1 MTVLVTGGTS
11 GIGRAVA
18 EHYAGL
24 GHDVVLNYHA
34 NDAAA
39 QEAAAAV
46 SAAGGKPSLVKADVG
61 TQPGV
66 DAVVDAVREV
76 TDRLDLY
83 VHCAALAVTGA
94 ALEIDP
100 QRLSQ
105 AIAVNATSLVPLTQG
120 LLPLLR
126 PGSSV
131 VYVSSRG
138 SHSVVPSYVALG
150 PSKSLG
156 EALIRYLAVELA
168 PRGVRANTVSAGP
181 LDTPAFRTMFGDR
194 AQARLD
200 RAAAANPS
208 GRGVSLADV
217 VSAIE
222 LITAQSNQM
231 IQGQTFMVDGGLSL

>member
-11 GIGRAVA
+11 GIGRAIA
-18 EHYAGL
+18 EHWAGL

-39 QEAAAAV
+39 REAAEAV
-46 SAAGGKPSLVKADVG
+46 SACGGTASLIKADVG
-61 TQPGV
+61 TQSGV
-66 DAVVDAVREV
+66 EAVVDAVRKV
-76 TDRLDLY
+76 TDTLDLY
-83 VHCAALAVTGA
+83 VHCAALAIAGA
-94 ALEIDP
+94 ALNIDP
-100 QRLSQ
+100 SRFSQ
-105 AIAVNATSLVPLTQG
+105 AIAVNGTSLVPLTQG

-126 PGSSV
+126 PGSNV

-138 SHSVVPSYVALG
+138 SRSVVPSYVALG

-168 PRGVRANTVSAGP
+168 PLGVRANTVSAGP
-181 LDTPAFRTMFGDR
+181 LDTPAFRTMFGDQ

-200 RAAAANPS
+200 GAAAANPS
-208 GRGVSLADV
+208 GRGVSFADV

-222 LITAQSNQM
+222 LITAPSNQM
-231 IQGQTFMVDGGLSL
+231 IQGQTLMVDGGISL